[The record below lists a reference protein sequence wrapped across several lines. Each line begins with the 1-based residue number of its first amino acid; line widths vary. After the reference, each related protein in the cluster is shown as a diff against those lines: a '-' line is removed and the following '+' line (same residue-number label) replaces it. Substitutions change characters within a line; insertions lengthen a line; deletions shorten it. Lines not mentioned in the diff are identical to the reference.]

1 MFEDCGIAAEDEG
14 STDTDSFVVLF
25 SSAYA
30 CQYADDIENGVKTL
44 DDIRIAIK
52 QKDKACFDLK
62 NGNLVSLDL
71 IKIYPARG
79 TSNKII
85 VGFFGSVTSETEVM
99 IVFFIELDF
108 IKKIDMSLYV
118 FEISKGNPKNEI
130 LSGVF
135 TK

>member
-1 MFEDCGIAAEDEG
+1 MI
-14 STDTDSFVVLF
+14 

-30 CQYADDIENGVKTL
+30 CQYADDIESGVITI
-44 DDIRIAIK
+44 DEIRITIK
-52 QKDKACFDLK
+52 QKDKACLDLE
-62 NGNLVSLDL
+62 NWNLVSFDL

-85 VGFFGSVTSETEVM
+85 VGFFGSVTSETDIM
-99 IVFFIELDF
+99 ILFFIELGC
-108 IKKIDMSLYV
+108 IKKADMSLNV

-130 LSGVF
+130 LSGIF